1 MVENDVSGVNKV
13 MNLFAKRFRSKTLSP
28 ASLSHGQSGN
38 FGKIG
43 SDFLR
48 SSYYDTVSRGEGRGL

>member
-1 MVENDVSGVNKV
+1 MVENDVYGVNKV
-13 MNLFAKRFRSKTLSP
+13 MNLFAKRFGSKAPSA

-48 SSYYDTVSRGEGRGL
+48 SFYYDTVSRGEGRDL